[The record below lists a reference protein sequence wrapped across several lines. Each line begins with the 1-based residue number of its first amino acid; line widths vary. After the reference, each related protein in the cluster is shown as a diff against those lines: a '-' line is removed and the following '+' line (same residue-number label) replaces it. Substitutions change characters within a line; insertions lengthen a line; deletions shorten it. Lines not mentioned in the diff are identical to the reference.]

1 MFCAVC
7 RRLFWRDPKPEGR
20 SLQRTK
26 QNTCRPQGGGKE
38 SEAVALYARA
48 AEIGKL
54 LRGDVEDARLA
65 LAKYVYQLTLTPR
78 STPEGP
84 LLDTAGDVEIF
95 NGFEEG
101 DGGCI
106 SNGGQRR
113 DRTADAGLFRA
124 ALYH

>member
-1 MFCAVC
+1 MFCVLC

-48 AEIGKL
+48 AEIGRL
-54 LRGDVEDARLA
+54 LRGDVGDATLA

-84 LLDTAGDVEIF
+84 FSILPVMSKFSTASKRGMGVH
-95 NGFEEG
+95 
-101 DGGCI
+101 
-106 SNGGQRR
+106 Q
-113 DRTADAGLFRA
+113 
-124 ALYH
+124 